1 MTKINWAAASAI
13 AALAAACTTE
23 VVDGTND
30 GGTGTTA
37 GSGGAAGSSTTGS
50 SGAGTTGGSGG
61 SLGGAGGS
69 SGNDGGAVC
78 TAKAGDTA
86 CRTCALEK
94 CHAETCGCESN
105 TACAPNVDD
114 FYTCLSSAMGTLGD
128 CATTF
133 ATQSNA
139 MGGNIIDGG
148 ASWSNDLGTC
158 MADCEDRCKGRD
170 AGPRR

>member
-1 MTKINWAAASAI
+1 MTKITWAATSAI

-23 VVDGTND
+23 VVNGTND
-30 GGTGTTA
+30 GGTGTSA

-61 SLGGAGGS
+61 SSGGS
-69 SGNDGGAVC
+69 GGSLDGGRGDVC

-94 CHAETCGCESN
+94 CHDETCGCESN
-105 TACAPNVDD
+105 TACAANVDD
-114 FYTCLSSAMGTLGD
+114 FYTCLSSATGTLAD
-128 CATTF
+128 CSGTF
-133 ATQSNA
+133 SINSNA
-139 MGGNIIDGG
+139 IDGG
-148 ASWSNDLGTC
+148 ASWSNDLGSC
-158 MADCEDRCKGRD
+158 MADCENRCKGID